1 MVPHLLRQAANRIM
15 RRGVA
20 IVATIVACAV
30 LFWVMGVLL
39 LTRQTCQLLILMSGV
54 GIGAICMAFHAR
66 KRGSRVLLV
75 IALAG
80 LALAVGL
87 GFMAR
92 VDMLEPEILFS
103 SGMSVYAHFCSVLVL
118 VADKCL
124 PRMLVKFG
132 PANARLRPVDI
143 HTGLQVV

>member
-1 MVPHLLRQAANRIM
+1 MVPRLLRQAANRIM

-87 GFMAR
+87 GFMAL
-92 VDMLEPEILFS
+92 VDMLEPEILSFRIMPEYS
-103 SGMSVYAHFCSVLVL
+103 PKTLS
-118 VADKCL
+118 
-124 PRMLVKFG
+124 
-132 PANARLRPVDI
+132 
-143 HTGLQVV
+143 

>member
-1 MVPHLLRQAANRIM
+1 MVPRLLRQAANRIM

-30 LFWVMGVLL
+30 LFWVMGVLP

-87 GFMAR
+87 GFMAL
-92 VDMLEPEILFS
+92 VDMLEPEILSFRIMPEYS
-103 SGMSVYAHFCSVLVL
+103 PKTLS
-118 VADKCL
+118 
-124 PRMLVKFG
+124 
-132 PANARLRPVDI
+132 
-143 HTGLQVV
+143 

>member
-1 MVPHLLRQAANRIM
+1 M

-54 GIGAICMAFHAR
+54 GIAFHAR
-66 KRGSRVLLV
+66 KRDSRVLLV

-87 GFMAR
+87 GFMAL
-92 VDMLEPEILFS
+92 VDMLEPEILSFRIMPEYS
-103 SGMSVYAHFCSVLVL
+103 PKTLS
-118 VADKCL
+118 
-124 PRMLVKFG
+124 
-132 PANARLRPVDI
+132 
-143 HTGLQVV
+143 